1 MDPIIELSEF
11 TSDDAANLRAFLATK
26 SGQKTIAALTELSP
40 PLLEGGPVN
49 EILIRS
55 GKALGY
61 GSAVVALVALANP
74 QPERK
79 PEPANYASLTDDKA
93 WNDGQTITD
102 ATEPNAK

>member
-1 MDPIIELSEF
+1 MDPIAEPLEF

-26 SGQKTIAALTELSP
+26 TGQKTIAALSELSP
-40 PLLEGGPVN
+40 QLLEGGPTN

-61 GSAVVALVALANP
+61 GSAIVALVTLANP

-79 PEPANYASLTDDKA
+79 PEPVAYASLTDDKA
-93 WNDGQTITD
+93 WNDGQSITD
-102 ATEPNAK
+102 NDAK